1 MRELRPSEQGQ
12 KGHGERGKT
21 GEKFLQGA
29 FPTDGEAYE
38 QHEEVDDLVLS
49 KASSHQM
56 HEARVRVSSIA
67 CWVRYCAMRTT
78 SANHAGTEGR
88 SSEEVWTSIQGV
100 GLIG

>member
-29 FPTDGEAYE
+29 FPTDGEACE
-38 QHEEVDDLVLS
+38 QHEEVDDLELS

-56 HEARVRVSSIA
+56 HLL
-67 CWVRYCAMRTT
+67 
-78 SANHAGTEGR
+78 GEGR
-88 SSEEVWTSIQGV
+88 EHSPLGEILCYEDDFGKPCRHRRAIREKKFGPQYKPWVS
-100 GLIG
+100 